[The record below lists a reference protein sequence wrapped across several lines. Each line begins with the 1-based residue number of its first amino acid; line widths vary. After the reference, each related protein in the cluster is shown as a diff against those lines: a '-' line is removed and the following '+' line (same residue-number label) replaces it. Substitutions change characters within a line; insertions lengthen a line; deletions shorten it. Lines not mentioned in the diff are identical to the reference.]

1 MPAQSGSTGGCP
13 ALAEVIVVG
22 TRGSA
27 LAMKQTRGVINELSR
42 LNPEVEFVVKEIET
56 KGDVIRDVALAEIGG
71 RGLFVK
77 KIEEALLQGEID
89 LAVHSLKDMPT
100 ELPMGL
106 LIGAVTKRADP
117 RDVLISRLG
126 LPLDKLPQGAR
137 LGTGSLRR
145 RAQILAHR
153 SDFQIVNLR
162 GNVDTRLRKAQTD
175 EYDAIVLA
183 AAGISRLGYEDR
195 ITEYISPDVILP
207 AVGQGALAVEVRED
221 DRRTQWLVGALDH
234 EPTRVAITAERTFL
248 HHLVTH
254 QTGAQVQR
262 EEGSCQVPLAA
273 YGILRDGQLIV
284 RGMVATP
291 DGRKVIRHKVVGN
304 ATDAEQ
310 AGEELAMRVLE
321 MGAGDILD
329 EVRGGK

>member
-1 MPAQSGSTGGCP
+1 MPAQSGSTE
-13 ALAEVIVVG
+13 LAEVIVVG

-42 LNPEVEFVVKEIET
+42 LDPEVEFVVKEIET
-56 KGDVIRDVALAEIGG
+56 KGDVIRDVSLVEIGG

-89 LAVHSLKDMPT
+89 LAIHSLKDMPT

-106 LIGAVTKRADP
+106 LIGAVTKRVDP

-126 LPLDKLPQGAR
+126 FPLDRLPQGAR

-162 GNVDTRLRKAQTD
+162 GNVDTRLRKAQTE

-221 DRRTQWLVGALDH
+221 DRRTQRLVGALDH
-234 EPTRVAITAERTFL
+234 EPTRLAVTAERAFL
-248 HHLVTH
+248 RHLVTH
-254 QTGAQVQR
+254 QTGAQVQQ

-273 YGILRDGQLIV
+273 YGIVRDGGLII

-291 DGRKVIRHKVVGN
+291 DGRKVIRHEVVGN

-310 AGEELAMRVLE
+310 AGEELAMRVIE

>member
-1 MPAQSGSTGGCP
+1 
-13 ALAEVIVVG
+13 
-22 TRGSA
+22 
-27 LAMKQTRGVINELSR
+27 MKQTRGVINEFSR

-117 RDVLISRLG
+117 RDVLVSRLG
-126 LPLDKLPQGAR
+126 LPLAKLPPGGR
-137 LGTGSLRR
+137 LGTSSLRR
-145 RAQILAHR
+145 RAQLLAYR
-153 SDFQIVNLR
+153 PDFQIVNLR
-162 GNVDTRLRKAQTD
+162 GNVDTRLRKAQTE

-183 AAGISRLGYEDR
+183 AAGLSRLGYEDR

-221 DRRTQWLVGALDH
+221 DRRMQRIVAELDH
-234 EPTRVAITAERTFL
+234 KPTRVAVTAERAFL
-248 HHLVTH
+248 RHLVTH
-254 QTGAQVQR
+254 QTGAQVQQ

-273 YGILRDGQLIV
+273 YGILRDGQLII

-291 DGRKVIRHKVVGN
+291 DGRRVIRHKVVGN

-321 MGAGDILD
+321 MGAGDVLD